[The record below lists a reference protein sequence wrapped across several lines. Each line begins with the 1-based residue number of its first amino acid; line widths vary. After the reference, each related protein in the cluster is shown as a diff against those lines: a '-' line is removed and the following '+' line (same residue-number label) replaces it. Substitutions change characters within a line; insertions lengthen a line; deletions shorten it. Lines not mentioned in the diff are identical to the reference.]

1 MNRLEHLGVDV
12 RLGVGV
18 DSIDADGV
26 TVAGERILSKVVI
39 WTAGVAPSPAG
50 KWLNAETD
58 RAGRVRVQPDLSIPG
73 SPEVFVLGDTASL
86 DQEGHA
92 LPGVAQVAI
101 QQGRYAGRLIAR
113 RISGRPSP
121 AGFHYF
127 DKGNMAVVGGGFA
140 VLQTGK
146 VRMNGF
152 LAWLAWGLVHLQFL
166 AQSSERVSVFL
177 QWIWTANTGQRGS
190 RLIVNYYG
198 KPQVPARAEE
208 IQHDTR
214 A

>member
-1 MNRLEHLGVDV
+1 
-12 RLGVGV
+12 
-18 DSIDADGV
+18 
-26 TVAGERILSKVVI
+26 
-39 WTAGVAPSPAG
+39 
-50 KWLNAETD
+50 
-58 RAGRVRVQPDLSIPG
+58 VQPDCSVSG

-86 DQEGHA
+86 DQDGHA

-113 RISGRPSP
+113 RIAGGSVP
-121 AGFHYF
+121 AGFRYF

-146 VRMNGF
+146 IRMHGF

-190 RLIVNYYG
+190 RLIVNHYG
-198 KPQVPARAEE
+198 TKPEE
-208 IQHDTR
+208 TR
-214 A
+214 T